1 VDGIKSVKSQV
12 VAAEAAATWSP
23 SGVALQ
29 RLPTPV
35 QQLLQTQGAVVSQF
49 MLAKQQTTAP

>member
-1 VDGIKSVKSQV
+1 V